1 MKIQRKLKNWIKTK
15 FLFVIRKEDDFS
27 VITSFSITK
36 IRITLILVLFFL
48 CAFGFSLLMSRT
60 FLRAW
65 YDPEYVESE
74 NITKILA
81 LSDAIDSLT
90 VEVNQR
96 DAYLKNIQGI
106 ISGEVIGEEQQESSR
121 REGLSDRGNPQD
133 GIYQESQATKA
144 IIEEFKSAPLDFSN
158 PKTMASVPFTD
169 TYFFPPV
176 KGVVMAVYQPEK
188 SHFGVD
194 VVTKEDEP
202 VKAIADGTVIL
213 AAWTLETGFIIS
225 IQHSN
230 ELISIYKHNSVVL
243 KKMGDL
249 VRGGEIISIVG
260 DTGELSTG
268 QHLHFEL
275 WYKGKPMNPQQ
286 FITFD

>member
-1 MKIQRKLKNWIKTK
+1 M
-15 FLFVIRKEDDFS
+15 IRKEDDFS

-36 IRITLILVLFFL
+36 IRILLISVLFFL

-106 ISGEVIGEEQQESSR
+106 ISGENFEEGKQELNG
-121 REGLSDRGNPQD
+121 RESASDRGNTQK
-133 GIYQESQATKA
+133 GVYKESQATKA
-144 IIEEFKSAPLDFSN
+144 IIEEFKSSPLDFSN
-158 PKTMASVPFTD
+158 PKTLASLPFTD
-169 TYFFPPV
+169 NYFFSPI
-176 KGVVMAVYQPEK
+176 KGVVTAVFQPEK
-188 SHFGVD
+188 GHFGID
-194 VVTKEDEP
+194 VVTKDDEP
-202 VKAIADGTVIL
+202 VMAIADGTVIL
-213 AAWTLETGFIIS
+213 SVWTLETGFIIG

-260 DTGELSTG
+260 DTGELSSG

-275 WYKGKPMNPQQ
+275 WYKGKPLNPQQ

>member
-1 MKIQRKLKNWIKTK
+1 MKIQRKLKDWIKTK

-36 IRITLILVLFFL
+36 IRVALILVLFFL

-60 FLRAW
+60 FLRSW
-65 YDPEYVESE
+65 YDPEFVESE

-81 LSDAIDSLT
+81 LSEAIDSLT
-90 VEVNQR
+90 VEVSQR

-106 ISGEVIGEEQQESSR
+106 ISGENISEEQQEISR
-121 REGLSDRGNPQD
+121 REGLTNRGNVQE
-133 GIYQESQATKA
+133 GNYQESQATKA

-158 PKTMASVPFTD
+158 PKTMASAPFTD
-169 TYFFPPV
+169 TYFFSPI
-176 KGVVMAVYQPEK
+176 KGVVTAVFQPEK
-188 SHFGVD
+188 GHFGID

-202 VKAIADGTVIL
+202 VKAIGDGTVIL
-213 AAWTLETGFIIS
+213 AVWTLETGFIIG

-230 ELISIYKHNSVVL
+230 ELISIYKHNSVIL
-243 KKMGDL
+243 KRMGDL
-249 VRGGEIISIVG
+249 VRSGEIISIVG
-260 DTGELSTG
+260 DTGELSSG
-268 QHLHFEL
+268 HHLHFEL
-275 WYKGKPMNPQQ
+275 WYKGKPLNPQH